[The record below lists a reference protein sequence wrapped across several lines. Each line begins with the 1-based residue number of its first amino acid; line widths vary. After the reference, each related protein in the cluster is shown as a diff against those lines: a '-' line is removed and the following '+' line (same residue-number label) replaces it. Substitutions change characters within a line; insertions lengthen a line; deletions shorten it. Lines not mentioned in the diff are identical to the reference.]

1 MCCKVKHFPS
11 ASDAEPSASISAL
24 QSVESFMAIR
34 LSHLGQKSGLKEEP
48 SSVTLRLDSKHLRVH
63 PRCAVPGHSADFAIS
78 CMMIWH
84 GVSALYTAVLVE
96 GISCVAYD
104 RSEYAMSPEPI
115 SYPWFRE

>member
-48 SSVTLRLDSKHLRVH
+48 SSVTLRLDSKYLRVNYSI
-63 PRCAVPGHSADFAIS
+63 PVVLFLDILRTSESAV
-78 CMMIWH
+78 
-84 GVSALYTAVLVE
+84 
-96 GISCVAYD
+96 
-104 RSEYAMSPEPI
+104 
-115 SYPWFRE
+115 